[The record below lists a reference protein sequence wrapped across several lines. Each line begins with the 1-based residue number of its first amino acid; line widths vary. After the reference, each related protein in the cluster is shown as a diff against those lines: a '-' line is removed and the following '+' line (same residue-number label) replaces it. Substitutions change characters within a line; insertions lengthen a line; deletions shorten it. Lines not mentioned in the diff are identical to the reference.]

1 MSDMCDCCCNTKDTA
16 PEAETSLGAGVES
29 SVGCGCGDA
38 CRCGEEA
45 TTEAERHTGAQDE
58 VEIP

>member
-1 MSDMCDCCCNTKDTA
+1 MSDMCDCCNTKDTA
-16 PEAETSLGAGVES
+16 PGAERSLGATAEP

-45 TTEAERHTGAQDE
+45 TTEAERRQRAEDE